1 MEITKIEVH
10 VVGPEDERYTWSE
23 DIEEVYQSNTIIRIF
38 TDEDIVGEAAV
49 WNATYFEYDKYTAE
63 SLRHLLPILIGKD
76 PLNRE
81 EILYEIR
88 PRVFPQPPGA
98 QALIDNAL
106 WDILGKKCKAP
117 IYKILGG
124 RRNKIKSYASTVMYD
139 TIDEYLKVV
148 SEMIDEG
155 FSAVKF
161 HTYCIPKKDL
171 ELAEAARKA
180 FPSMSFMIDAENNY
194 DLESSLIVAKKLEKL
209 EFTWFEAPLPDYDF
223 AGYKKITESVG
234 IKIIP
239 SGNWILDLQRF
250 SEAINNKVWSAT
262 RTDMAMMGG
271 ITNCK
276 KAMDLSSAG
285 GLDCE
290 IMSWGYTLVSVANL
304 HVMLSSNN
312 CSYYEQPLPYNNFE
326 FGMKDV
332 LRTNKDG
339 YIYAP
344 TKPGLGMEIDWEKM
358 KTKIIH
364 SIYCD
369 TGKKISNVHA

>member
-1 MEITKIEVH
+1 MTKI
-10 VVGPEDERYTWSE
+10 
-23 DIEEVYQSNTIIRIF
+23 IIF
-38 TDEDIVGEAAV
+38 V
-49 WNATYFEYDKYTAE
+49 
-63 SLRHLLPILIGKD
+63 
-76 PLNRE
+76 
-81 EILYEIR
+81 
-88 PRVFPQPPGA
+88 
-98 QALIDNAL
+98 
-106 WDILGKKCKAP
+106 
-117 IYKILGG
+117 
-124 RRNKIKSYASTVMYD
+124 
-139 TIDEYLKVV
+139 
-148 SEMIDEG
+148 
-155 FSAVKF
+155 
-161 HTYCIPKKDL
+161 
-171 ELAEAARKA
+171 LACTGCQ
-180 FPSMSFMIDAENNY
+180 
-194 DLESSLIVAKKLEKL
+194 LEKL

-223 AGYKKITESVG
+223 AGYKKITERVG

-332 LRTNKDG
+332 LRTRKEG
-339 YIYAP
+339 YIHAP
-344 TKPGLGMEIDWEKM
+344 RKPGLGMEIDWKKM
-358 KTKIIH
+358 KEKIIYQFH
-364 SIYCD
+364 CD
-369 TGKKISNVHA
+369 KSKNIGHVHA

>member
-1 MEITKIEVH
+1 MKITKIEVH

-23 DIEEVYQSNTIIRIF
+23 DIEEVYQSNTLIKIY
-38 TDEDIVGEAAV
+38 TDEDIIGEAAV

-98 QALIDNAL
+98 QALIDCAL
-106 WDILGKKCKAP
+106 WDIIGKKSKTP

-124 RRNKIKSYASTVMYD
+124 RRDKIKSYASTVMYD
-139 TIDEYLKVV
+139 TIDQYLKVV
-148 SEMIDEG
+148 EDMKEKG

-194 DLESSLIVAKKLEKL
+194 DLESSIYVAKKLEKL
-209 EFTWFEAPLPDYDF
+209 DFTWFEAPLPDYDF
-223 AGYKKITESVG
+223 AGYKKITDSVG
-234 IKIIP
+234 IKVIP
-239 SGNWILDLQRF
+239 SGNWVLDLQRF

-276 KAMDLSSAG
+276 KAMDLSAAG

-304 HVMLSSNN
+304 HVMLSSDN
-312 CSYYEQPLPYNNFE
+312 CTYYEQPLPYNNFE

-339 YIYAP
+339 YIHAP

-358 KTKIIH
+358 NEKIIH
-364 SIYCD
+364 SIYCNN
-369 TGKKISNVHA
+369 GRNISNVHS

>member
-1 MEITKIEVH
+1 M
-10 VVGPEDERYTWSE
+10 
-23 DIEEVYQSNTIIRIF
+23 
-38 TDEDIVGEAAV
+38 
-49 WNATYFEYDKYTAE
+49 
-63 SLRHLLPILIGKD
+63 
-76 PLNRE
+76 
-81 EILYEIR
+81 
-88 PRVFPQPPGA
+88 
-98 QALIDNAL
+98 
-106 WDILGKKCKAP
+106 
-117 IYKILGG
+117 
-124 RRNKIKSYASTVMYD
+124 
-139 TIDEYLKVV
+139 
-148 SEMIDEG
+148 
-155 FSAVKF
+155 
-161 HTYCIPKKDL
+161 
-171 ELAEAARKA
+171 
-180 FPSMSFMIDAENNY
+180 
-194 DLESSLIVAKKLEKL
+194 AKKLEKL

-223 AGYKKITESVG
+223 AGYKKITDSVG

-332 LRTNKDG
+332 LRTSKDG

-344 TKPGLGMEIDWEKM
+344 SKHGLGMEIDWEKM

>member
-180 FPSMSFMIDAENNY
+180 FPSMSFMTV
-194 DLESSLIVAKKLEKL
+194 S
-209 EFTWFEAPLPDYDF
+209 
-223 AGYKKITESVG
+223 
-234 IKIIP
+234 
-239 SGNWILDLQRF
+239 
-250 SEAINNKVWSAT
+250 
-262 RTDMAMMGG
+262 
-271 ITNCK
+271 
-276 KAMDLSSAG
+276 
-285 GLDCE
+285 
-290 IMSWGYTLVSVANL
+290 YTHLTL
-304 HVMLSSNN
+304 
-312 CSYYEQPLPYNNFE
+312 
-326 FGMKDV
+326 
-332 LRTNKDG
+332 
-339 YIYAP
+339 P
-344 TKPGLGMEIDWEKM
+344 TK
-358 KTKIIH
+358 
-364 SIYCD
+364 
-369 TGKKISNVHA
+369 A